1 MKKLYTI
8 LSSLLLTLS
17 LNANDI
23 KKASEVSKV
32 SEDCLSK
39 YTATVETAEIILVSM
54 ERGEYGNV
62 FEYNELL
69 KVSVEVSKQSC
80 RYEGKIMLGL
90 EGLENQS
97 HTIDSV
103 LSKIEN

>member
-1 MKKLYTI
+1 MKKLFSITALI
-8 LSSLLLTLS
+8 TLLLSISLS
-17 LNANDI
+17 
-23 KKASEVSKV
+23 ASEV
-32 SEDCLSK
+32 SEDCLAK

-80 RYEGKIMLGL
+80 RYEGNIMLGL

-97 HTIDSV
+97 YMIDSV
-103 LSKIEN
+103 LSKLD